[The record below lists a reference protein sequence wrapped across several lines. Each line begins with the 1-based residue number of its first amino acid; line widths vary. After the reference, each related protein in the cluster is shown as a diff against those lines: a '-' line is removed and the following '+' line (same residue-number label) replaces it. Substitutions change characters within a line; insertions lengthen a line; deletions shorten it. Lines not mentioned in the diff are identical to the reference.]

1 MFNTVKCR
9 GHEDGKR
16 FELKGGSLVS
26 NVPLHPS
33 GRKSFRKTDD
43 ETLEQFEQSVQQ
55 YVLGNT
61 SQQVS
66 RRCSPTRARC

>member
-1 MFNTVKCR
+1 MFITVKCR

-43 ETLEQFEQSVQQ
+43 ETLEQFEELSN
-55 YVLGNT
+55 LSSSMCWAT
-61 SQQVS
+61 PAS
-66 RRCSPTRARC
+66 R

>member
-1 MFNTVKCR
+1 MFITVKCR

-55 YVLGNT
+55 
-61 SQQVS
+61 
-66 RRCSPTRARC
+66 